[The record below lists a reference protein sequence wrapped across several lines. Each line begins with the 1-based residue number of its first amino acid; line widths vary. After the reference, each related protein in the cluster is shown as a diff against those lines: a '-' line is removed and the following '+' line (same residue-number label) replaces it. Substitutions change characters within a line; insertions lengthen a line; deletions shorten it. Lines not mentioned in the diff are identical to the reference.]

1 MTEISRIAIVGG
13 GTAGWMSAA
22 YLAKHL
28 PKTISICL
36 VESQSLGTVGV
47 GEATIPTI
55 RHFYR
60 SLGLSDEVVFQQTD
74 ATFKYGIEFI
84 DWYQKGTSF
93 IHPFGLFGQGTKEV
107 DFHHYW
113 LRARAHG
120 QVPKLSEFSLGVQL
134 AQQSKILFRHTP
146 PQNQLET
153 FDWALHFDAAKF
165 AKLMQRVAIENSVQH
180 IVGDITTVHTGDK
193 QEITTLDLADGQA
206 VTADLFIDCS
216 GFQSLLLQKTLHV
229 GYEDWSEYL
238 LCDSALAVQTEVNEE
253 MLSRT
258 QARAQSAGWQWT
270 IPLTTRTGNGYVYSS
285 RFQNEKDAEAE
296 FIANLSGKVINTLRK
311 FKFTPGRLSQAWSHN
326 AVAIGLSSGFLEP
339 LESTSIALIETA
351 IVKLADLLKTGEY
364 TNDTRDKFNYAT
376 ACEYERV
383 RDFIILHYIL
393 SKRTD
398 PGFWQAAQT
407 IMIPESLQRKL
418 ARYEQHAELQ
428 TLPWEI
434 FGKDSWLAILDGFE
448 HYPNTYH
455 SRADNMPFE
464 YLQQHLT
471 YMQQQITNWLAQGKT
486 HQAVLETI
494 HRDN

>member
-13 GTAGWMSAA
+13 GTAGWMTAA

-28 PKTISICL
+28 PKHISLCL
-36 VESQSLGTVGV
+36 VESERLGTVGV

-60 SLGLSDEVVFQQTD
+60 SLGLSDEWVFQHTD

-84 DWYQKGTSF
+84 DWHRQGTSF
-93 IHPFGLFGQGTKEV
+93 IHPFGLFGQGTQDV

-113 LRARAHG
+113 LRARKDAE
-120 QVPKLSEFSLGVQL
+120 VSKLSEFSLGVQL
-134 AQQSKILFRHTP
+134 AKHSKILFHSTP
-146 PQNQLET
+146 PQSQLET

-165 AKLMQRVAIENSVQH
+165 AKLMQTVATSNGVEH
-180 IVGDITTVHTGDK
+180 IVGDIVCVK
-193 QEITTLDLADGQA
+193 QGPQQQISHVMLADDTA
-206 VTADLFIDCS
+206 IEADLFIDCS
-216 GFQSLLLQKTLHV
+216 GFQSLLLQKTLQV
-229 GYEDWSEYL
+229 GYEDWSKYL
-238 LCDSALAVQTEVNEE
+238 LCDRALAVQTTKSVE

-258 QARAQSAGWQWT
+258 QARAQSAGWQWS

-285 RFQNEKDAEAE
+285 RFISDADAEAE
-296 FIANLSGKVINTLRK
+296 FKANLSGEMINNIRE
-311 FKFTPGRLSQAWSHN
+311 FKFTPGRLSQAWSQN

-351 IVKLADLLKTGEY
+351 IVKLADLLKSGQF
-364 TNDTRDKFNYAT
+364 DSQTRDKFNYAT

-398 PGFWQAAQT
+398 SEFWLAAQA
-407 IMIPESLQRKL
+407 IDIPESLQKKISHF
-418 ARYEQHAELQ
+418 EHTAEIQ

-455 SRADNMPFE
+455 SRADNMPID
-464 YLQQHLT
+464 YLKQHLSF
-471 YMQQQITNWLAQGKT
+471 MQQQIGQWLQQGKT
-486 HQAVLETI
+486 HHAVLEGI
-494 HRDN
+494 QRGK